1 MVSLYKVFLL
11 DIKILREVALPKISG
26 VLIV

>member
-1 MVSLYKVFLL
+1 MVSLYKVISL
-11 DIKILREVALPKISG
+11 DKKILREVALPKISG